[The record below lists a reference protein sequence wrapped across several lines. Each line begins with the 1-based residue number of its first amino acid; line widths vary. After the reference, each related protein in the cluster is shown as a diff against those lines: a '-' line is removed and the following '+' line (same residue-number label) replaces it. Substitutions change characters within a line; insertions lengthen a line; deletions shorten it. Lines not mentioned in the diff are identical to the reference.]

1 MRENKNKLNVELNF
15 IGIFFF
21 AKLCNGNIGE
31 TVSFRN
37 SLKSL
42 EQLSGIIWKIN
53 FHIRKIYFR
62 AFHSVIKKQKL
73 KKILK
78 KKKLRKIPSG
88 FQDAHFLFPK
98 KSNILVHGSIL
109 LSLVL
114 DFQLTKQNLIFLRRK
129 VGNARLY

>member
-15 IGIFFF
+15 ITIFFF
-21 AKLCNGNIGE
+21 AKLCTGNIGE

-42 EQLSGIIWKIN
+42 EQLSRIIWKIN

-62 AFHSVIKKQKL
+62 AFHSVMKKK
-73 KKILK
+73 KKIK

>member
-15 IGIFFF
+15 ITIFFF
-21 AKLCNGNIGE
+21 AKLCTGNIGE

-62 AFHSVIKKQKL
+62 AFHSVMKK
-73 KKILK
+73 KKIK

-98 KSNILVHGSIL
+98 KSNILVLGSIL

>member
-1 MRENKNKLNVELNF
+1 M
-15 IGIFFF
+15 
-21 AKLCNGNIGE
+21 
-31 TVSFRN
+31 
-37 SLKSL
+37 
-42 EQLSGIIWKIN
+42 
-53 FHIRKIYFR
+53 
-62 AFHSVIKKQKL
+62 KKK
-73 KKILK
+73 KKIK

-98 KSNILVHGSIL
+98 KSNILVLGSIL

>member
-15 IGIFFF
+15 ITIFFF
-21 AKLCNGNIGE
+21 AKLCTGNIGE

-62 AFHSVIKKQKL
+62 AFHSVMKKK
-73 KKILK
+73 KKIK

-88 FQDAHFLFPK
+88 FQDAHFLSPK
-98 KSNILVHGSIL
+98 KSNILVLGSIL